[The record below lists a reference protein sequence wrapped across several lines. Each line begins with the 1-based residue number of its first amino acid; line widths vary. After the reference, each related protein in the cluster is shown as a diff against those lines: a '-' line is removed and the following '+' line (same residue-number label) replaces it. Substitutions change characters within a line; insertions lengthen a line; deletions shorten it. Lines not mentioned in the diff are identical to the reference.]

1 MIFHLE
7 VIKYQIYISG
17 MNRYRTLSGG
27 KKQSPFKESSK
38 IFRSKS
44 KEIVDRI
51 KLIYNFKEQR
61 ETLVP
66 SVVGIRINSQPN
78 PYPCPSPSPHKSHRN
93 LKIKIPIKS
102 KTPNS
107 KSPACISRRE
117 PQKMNSPEVMTERLM
132 PVPKL
137 EELKKKQADSRPLL
151 GTQKFFRK
159 EKEKQNKM

>member
-1 MIFHLE
+1 
-7 VIKYQIYISG
+7 

-27 KKQSPFKESSK
+27 KKLSPFKESSK

-44 KEIVDRI
+44 KEIADRI
-51 KLIYNFKEQR
+51 KLIYNFKEKG

-78 PYPCPSPSPHKSHRN
+78 TCPSPSPHKSHHN

-102 KTPNS
+102 KTPSS

-117 PQKMNSPEVMTERLM
+117 PHKMNSPEVMTARLM

-137 EELKKKQADSRPLL
+137 DELKKKQADSRPLL

-159 EKEKQNKM
+159 EKEKQNKV